1 MGFSGGVRSGRYVA
15 NVGLADGE
23 IERVRVATDIV
34 AIISERTALKRSGT
48 RWSGLCPFHTERTGS
63 FSVNAAEGFYYCF
76 GCHAKG
82 DAITFVRETQHLDFI
97 EAVEYLAGRAGI
109 ELQHDEQS
117 GAARQER
124 KRFLEVMEKAVEW
137 YHQQLL
143 TAPEAGPARNYLR
156 SRGYDGDVVRQF
168 RLGWAPDGWDNMT
181 KSLNLSAK
189 DLEGT
194 GLGFVNSRG
203 NRQDALRGRI
213 IFPIFDTSNHAIA
226 VGGRI
231 LPPAP
236 GEAPRDE
243 AKYKNSPETPIYSK
257 RRTLYALNW
266 AKENIVKTN
275 EIIVCE
281 GYTDV
286 IAFFRA
292 GFPRAVA
299 TCGTALSEEH
309 FRTMRN
315 FAPRIVLAYDGD
327 SAGQNAAASV
337 YQWEQQFD
345 AEVVVAKF
353 PPGVDPAELAQS
365 DPSALGESIAQA
377 VPFLQFRLE
386 RVLASANFSTP
397 ESRARA
403 AEAAL
408 VVVAEH
414 PSDLVRDQYLQ
425 MVADKCRMEVDA
437 LRPRLARVRTNP
449 RREVTPTVEASN
461 SVPDYMAYKPGV
473 EALRRMIHEP
483 QMMESR
489 LVAEMFSDPIQRTA
503 FHALASGEP
512 LVHCIEDLNR
522 RGDEWAADL
531 LAVLAVEEPIESSS
545 ADEVESRVTE
555 LVAQMLRAAVQDA
568 LADVNRQMRDGI
580 VTAESGLMV
589 IRDVRQRL
597 ELLGQRGYES
607 VEQELREWLVAFGH
621 QE

>member
-1 MGFSGGVRSGRYVA
+1 M
-15 NVGLADGE
+15 GLADGE

-117 GAARQER
+117 GAVRQER

-143 TAPEAGPARNYLR
+143 TSPEAGPARNYLR
-156 SRGYDGDVVRQF
+156 SRGYDGEVVRAF
-168 RLGWAPDGWDNMT
+168 RLGWAPDGWDVMT
-181 KSLNLSAK
+181 KALGLSAK

-203 NRQDALRGRI
+203 NRQDALRRRI
-213 IFPIFDTSNHAIA
+213 IFPIFDTANHAIA

-231 LPPAP
+231 LPPGP
-236 GEAPRDE
+236 GEVARDE

-266 AKENIVKTN
+266 AKDDIVKKN

-345 AEVVVAKF
+345 AEVVVAQF

-365 DPSALGESIAQA
+365 NPSALGESLERA

-386 RVLASANFSTP
+386 RVLSSANFATP

-403 AEAAL
+403 AESAL
-408 VVVAEH
+408 AVVAEH

-425 MVADKCRMEVDA
+425 LVADRCRMEVDA
-437 LRPRLARVRTNP
+437 LRPRLSKVRTQP
-449 RREVTPTVEASN
+449 RREESLEQFVRHDA
-461 SVPDYMAYKPGV
+461 PDYMAYKPGV

-483 QMMESR
+483 QMMEGR
-489 LVAEMFSDPIQRTA
+489 LVAAMFSDPVQRTA
-503 FHALASGEP
+503 FSALATGEA
-512 LVHCIEDLNR
+512 LVHCIDDLNR
-522 RGDEWAADL
+522 RGDEWSADL
-531 LAVLAVEEPIESSS
+531 LSVLAVEEPLEASDGDDPDMRIG
-545 ADEVESRVTE
+545 E

-568 LADVNRQMRDGI
+568 LSEINRQMRDGV

-597 ELLGQRGYES
+597 ELLGQKGHES
-607 VEQELREWLVAFGH
+607 IEQELRDWLVAFEG
-621 QE
+621 EL